1 MTAITWPPRNV
12 VTSPTPPHS
21 MAHFYE
27 KMLLT
32 KLTSSAARQMSEAS
46 NRGGRVCRDAHSAP
60 SSSEVVHRV
69 PLVVACARQ
78 KGGCYRTTEALSCSA
93 HASDLFARVQ
103 GPGGDS
109 TTAPAARMRP

>member
-1 MTAITWPPRNV
+1 
-12 VTSPTPPHS
+12 